1 MSTLSITP
9 YFRYYRV
16 KILNLVNYP
25 NQNFAT
31 LIIAPNQRFQ
41 PICRHCRK
49 PVKMIHS
56 NHIRTIWDLPVAI
69 TMIALTYH
77 YRKLRCTSCV
87 IRVES
92 QDFVDPNLRVTR
104 RLAQYIADLCRMMTV
119 KEVANHLGLDWTTV
133 IEIDKQALK
142 RQFEA
147 INSQAIRILAIDE
160 ISIRRGHRYLTVV
173 MEYLSG
179 RDHWKGP
186 CRSQETLDQF
196 FRAIPETA
204 RAGIEAVA
212 MDKWLA
218 NINKVSDWCPQAK
231 NVFELNHDNNEYNK
245 VIDPN
250 RHDEYRQAT
259 QAVKAVLR
267 GSRYLHLNNPNRLTG
282 IEHHHMTAH

>member
-9 YFRYYRV
+9 FFRFCRV
-16 KILNLVNYP
+16 KILNLVIYP

-31 LIIAPNQRFQ
+31 LIIAPDQRFQ

-56 NHIRTIWDLPVAI
+56 YHIRTIWDLPVAR
-69 TMIALTYH
+69 TMIALKYH
-77 YRKLRCTSCV
+77 YRKLRCTSCG

-119 KEVANHLGLDWTTV
+119 KEVANHLGLDWKTV
-133 IEIDKQALK
+133 KEIDKQALK

-147 INSQAIRILAIDE
+147 INWQGIRILAIDE

-173 MEYLSG
+173 MDYLSG
-179 RDHWKGP
+179 RVLWMGP
-186 CRSQETLDQF
+186 GRSQESLDQF
-196 FRAIPETA
+196 FRALPETA

-212 MDKWLA
+212 MDMWLA
-218 NINKVSDWCPQAK
+218 YINGVSDWCPQAK
-231 NVFELNHDNNEYNK
+231 IVFDLFHVIKEYNK
-245 VIDPN
+245 VIDRI
-250 RHDEYRQAT
+250 RHVEYRKAT
-259 QAVKAVLR
+259 QEGKAVLK
-267 GSRYLHLNNPNRLTG
+267 GSRFLLLKNPTRLNG
-282 IEHHHMTAH
+282 IEHLHLTAH